1 MKSLARNG
9 RNRPFSPYRQMLLAI
24 FGTVALAAAPAN
36 AEISRIK
43 GNANALILDGVRI
56 SGDLETFYLSGQL
69 PSPVDPK
76 KPMTEVK
83 SIEEM
88 GDTKAQT
95 ISTLQKIKT
104 LLESQGYK
112 MSDLVKLQL
121 FIAADPRTGKMDF
134 AGAND
139 GFKQF
144 FGTADNPNTVARS
157 TFQVA
162 ALVGP
167 YFLIEIEAVAVKPK
181 GTALNGQPAVA
192 EDAEKAADAGQP
204 ANEATAAYNRPHR
217 YPKALRKKASMA

>member
-1 MKSLARNG
+1 MKSMARNG
-9 RNRPFSPYRQMLLAI
+9 RNRPISLLRKVFLAF
-24 FGTVALAAAPAN
+24 FGTVALAAVPAH
-36 AEISRIK
+36 ADVTRLK
-43 GNANALILDGVRI
+43 GNPNALILDGVLV
-56 SGDLETFYLSGQL
+56 SGEMETFFLSGQL

-83 SIEEM
+83 SIEDM

-134 AGAND
+134 AGANE
-139 GFKQF
+139 GFRQF
-144 FGTADNPNTVARS
+144 FGTAENPNTVARS

-167 YFLIEIEAVAVKPK
+167 HFLIEIEALAVKPK
-181 GTALNGQPAVA
+181 AKPSAALETPEADVAEHAKA
-192 EDAEKAADAGQP
+192 EDAS
-204 ANEATAAYNRPHR
+204 NMTATYARPHR
-217 YPKALRKKASMA
+217 YPKALRKKSSLV